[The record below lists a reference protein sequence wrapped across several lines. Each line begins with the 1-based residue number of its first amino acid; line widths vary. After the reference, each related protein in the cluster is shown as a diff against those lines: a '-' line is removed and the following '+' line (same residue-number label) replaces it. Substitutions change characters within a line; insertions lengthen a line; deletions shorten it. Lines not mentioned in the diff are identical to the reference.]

1 MTFRVFVSHSTTT
14 ADRPIID
21 RFARKL
27 LSEGIEAYIA
37 SDHVGP
43 PEDLASTI
51 IDAIDNADLVIGV
64 WTKGASESEW
74 VNQELGRAYGR
85 RPVILL
91 VEEDVKVKG
100 FFQNHKHVR
109 FSRLNSEA
117 GLDAVT
123 RYLADQKREKEWQEL
138 NRKFEQQQE
147 MEMLGTA
154 IAVGIILILLVILA
168 TRK

>member
-1 MTFRVFVSHSTTT
+1 MTLRVFVSHSTTT

-43 PEDLASTI
+43 PGDLSYI
-51 IDAIDNADLVIGV
+51 IADEIDKADLVIGI

-74 VNQELGRAYGR
+74 VNQELGRAHGR
-85 RPVILL
+85 RPVVLL
-91 VEEDVKVKG
+91 VEEGAKVKG
-100 FFQNHKHVR
+100 FFQNHRHVR
-109 FSRLNSEA
+109 FTRADPEK

-123 RYLADQKREKEWQEL
+123 HYLADQKREKEWQEL

-147 MEMLGTA
+147 LAMIGTA
-154 IAVGIILILLVILA
+154 VAVGIILILLVVLA